1 MYGEQFTNP
10 FFGGFTMK
18 SLIGIS
24 LMLALALVLMPAG
37 TALAHHGVLGG
48 VDGHPLGWAFDPSDP
63 DPDTNWQPYVMDT
76 TAVNLLNAQSGNLGA
91 GSGNVLWIQ
100 NNHQGD
106 AAIGRHHNDNFG
118 RDAFLKFDTAAKTG
132 DVLKGSFRTNNLGA
146 QNGWVLTSDIEA
158 MLDDT
163 SDVGPASSQH
173 RGDAKHHPLT
183 KWTVGFGEILNAL
196 DRGIKIEQPE
206 SYYASVIVNGAG
218 HGCCG
223 ALQAW
228 TNNDTAGETYY
239 RSELETAA
247 SHGMD
252 MHKLYPYYTGTAG
265 NGPFRINFEVT
276 VGEAAYTSYTITY
289 ENANFDPVGPIFD
302 LGELMIT
309 GDHGDAKA
317 QDSSLSTG
325 DPVPMTNV
333 TDTIEGMV
341 WTDMGPKQPQYWI
354 DDIVFSVNGVNVA
367 VDDFEDDPGATNDDD
382 PSGLGLGNYCCG
394 TAGPVG
400 FYPST
405 DVGTWMPNRYDVHKM
420 TVPEPAT
427 LALMGLGGLM
437 FARRRRA

>member
-1 MYGEQFTNP
+1 MYGEQFTNS

-24 LMLALALVLMPAG
+24 LMLALALMLMPVDPAW
-37 TALAHHGVLGG
+37 AHHDTLGDPTG
-48 VDGHPLGWAFDPSDP
+48 IWKFDPDDP
-63 DPDTNWQPYVMDT
+63 DPDTNWQPYVVDT
-76 TAVNLLNAQSGNLGA
+76 TKVNLLNAQQGNLGA

-106 AAIGRHHNDNFG
+106 ATLARHRNDNFG

-132 DVLKGSFRTNNLGA
+132 DVLTGSFRTNNLGA

-163 SDVGPASSQH
+163 SDVGPPSDGSF
-173 RGDAKHHPLT
+173 RGPAKHHPLT
-183 KWTVGFGEILNAL
+183 KWTVGFGETLNAL

-239 RSELETAA
+239 RSELETDA
-247 SHGMD
+247 SHGME
-252 MHKLYPYYTGTAG
+252 MHRLYAYSTATAG
-265 NGPFRINFEVT
+265 NGPFRINFQVT
-276 VGEAAYTSYTITY
+276 VGEDHYDSYTITY

-302 LGELMIT
+302 LGELKVT
-309 GDHGDAKA
+309 GDHGSAKA
-317 QDSSLSTG
+317 QDSALSTG

-367 VDDFEDDPGATNDDD
+367 VDDFEDDPAASNDSDNVA
-382 PSGLGLGNYCCG
+382 GGLGNFGPG
-394 TAGPVG
+394 TSIGEG
-400 FYPST
+400 YYPST
-405 DVGTWMPNRYDVHKM
+405 DVGTWMPNRYDVAKM
-420 TVPEPAT
+420 AVPEPAT